1 MFIDVN
7 YEQGIPIIK
16 ISGELDM
23 YDSTKME
30 EVFNS
35 IDVNSHVGI
44 DCGEISF
51 VDSTIIGIFVR
62 YSLSKGTNNKSVAL
76 INIKPFFTQLLELA
90 KLKKLFEIYSTVEN
104 FITDFKAK

>member
-7 YEQGIPIIK
+7 YEQGVPVIK

-35 IDVNSHVGI
+35 IDTESHVGI
-44 DCGEISF
+44 DCSEISF

-62 YSLSKGTNNKSVAL
+62 YSLSKNTNNKTVAL
-76 INIKPFFTQLLELA
+76 INVKQFFIQLLELA
-90 KLKKLFEIYSTVEN
+90 KLKKLFEIYSSVED
-104 FITDFKAK
+104 FINQYKDK